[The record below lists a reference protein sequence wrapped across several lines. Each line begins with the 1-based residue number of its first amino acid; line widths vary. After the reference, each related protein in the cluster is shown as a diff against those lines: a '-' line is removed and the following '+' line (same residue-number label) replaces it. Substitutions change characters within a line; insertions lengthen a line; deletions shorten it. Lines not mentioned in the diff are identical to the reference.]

1 MRKFLVG
8 SLVFGAM
15 HAGPA
20 VSADLPPMTPQSPVA
35 IGTFSW
41 TSWYVGGFVGG
52 AFTNDA
58 ETTVPCNLGPPSIGC
73 RLSPFGGEIA
83 SYNLSSTVIGGAT
96 AGYNYQIPGSAI
108 VFGLE
113 TEFGAL
119 RLTGSSSFASVSPL
133 PFASNLT
140 ASTTIGN
147 WYNATTLRL
156 GWAWDYVLFYGKG
169 GFAVSTIESTIA
181 DNRGL
186 GPGTGKKDIFGWAF
200 GGGVEYVLAP
210 RWSLKAEYLWLGLN
224 HSLQVCAGVAP
235 GFVGGGGTFCSTTN
249 TQAVQTFKVGV
260 NYLLDVGPVFDRY

>member
-1 MRKFLVG
+1 MRKVLIG
-8 SLVFGAM
+8 SLMFAAVS
-15 HAGPA
+15 AGPA
-20 VSADLPPMTPQSPVA
+20 VSADLPPMSQRPIAT
-35 IGTFSW
+35 GTFSW

-52 AFTNDA
+52 AFTGNA
-58 ETTVPCNLGPPSIGC
+58 ETSVPCGGPLGC

-83 SYNLSSTVIGGAT
+83 SYNLSS

-133 PFASNLT
+133 AFAPNLT

-156 GWAWDYVLFYGKG
+156 GWAWDYVMFYGKG

-210 RWSLKAEYLWLGLN
+210 RWSVKAEYLWLGLN
-224 HSLQVCAGVAP
+224 HSLQVCAPVTP

-260 NYLLDVGPVFDRY
+260 NYLLDVGPVYDRY